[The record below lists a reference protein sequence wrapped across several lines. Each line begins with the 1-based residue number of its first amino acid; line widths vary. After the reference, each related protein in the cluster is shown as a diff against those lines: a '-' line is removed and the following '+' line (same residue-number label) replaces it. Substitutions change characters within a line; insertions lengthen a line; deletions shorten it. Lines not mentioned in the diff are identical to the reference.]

1 MSTLGLCF
9 FPYLPSFRRAK
20 LLFSISKPLFS
31 NTIHCII
38 ATKTV
43 SLAQR
48 FLRFAPD
55 FFHFV
60 SQKFISALKQR
71 ISASQH
77 CISDLKLS
85 ISASQHCIS
94 DPKLSISASQHCISD
109 PKLSISAS
117 RHCISAPQQR
127 ISAPKQN
134 NPNRVQLMQTMQK
147 VLWRFA
153 LFKAASSPSV
163 PNLIH
168 L

>member
-31 NTIHCII
+31 TTIHCII

-48 FLRFAPD
+48 FLRFATD

-94 DPKLSISASQHCISD
+94 APKLSISASQHCISD
-109 PKLSISAS
+109 P
-117 RHCISAPQQR
+117 QQS

-134 NPNRVQLMQTMQK
+134 NPNSVHLMQTMQK

>member
-31 NTIHCII
+31 TTIHCII

-48 FLRFAPD
+48 FLRFATD

-60 SQKFISALKQR
+60 SQKYISALKQR

-94 DPKLSISASQHCISD
+94 
-109 PKLSISAS
+109 
-117 RHCISAPQQR
+117 APQQR

-134 NPNRVQLMQTMQK
+134 NPNSVHLMQTMQK